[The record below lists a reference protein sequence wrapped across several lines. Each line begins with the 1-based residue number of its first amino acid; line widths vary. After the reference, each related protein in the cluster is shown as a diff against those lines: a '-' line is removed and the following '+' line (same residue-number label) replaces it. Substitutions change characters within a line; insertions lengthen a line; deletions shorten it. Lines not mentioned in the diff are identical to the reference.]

1 LKEEKNKITNRQGRE
16 NHLRD
21 IQTWLRAS
29 MPEAYKTMQQIIQ
42 SDMLL
47 FSNHIFD
54 VIDAIVFKIIMNE
67 Y

>member
-1 LKEEKNKITNRQGRE
+1 
-16 NHLRD
+16 
-21 IQTWLRAS
+21 
-29 MPEAYKTMQQIIQ
+29 MPEAYETMQQIIQ

-54 VIDAIVFKIIMNE
+54 IVDSIVFKIIMNE

>member
-1 LKEEKNKITNRQGRE
+1 M
-16 NHLRD
+16 
-21 IQTWLRAS
+21 QTWLRAN
-29 MPEAYKTMQQIIQ
+29 MPEAYETMQQIIQ

-54 VIDAIVFKIIMNE
+54 IVDSIVFKIIMNE